1 MSIERVLWE
10 QDATGLAEL
19 VHRGE
24 ISPQELVDAAIAR
37 AEATRPDIN
46 AIATP
51 LYDTARARAKAV
63 DRKLPLAGVP
73 FALKDLGIGI
83 KGVPIHGGSRIPAFT
98 ADYNSVMV
106 ERYLSAGLIP
116 IATSTSPEHGL
127 RLMTESARFGI
138 TRNPW
143 NTGHTTGGSS
153 GGSAALVAAGV
164 VPAAHA
170 SDGGGSIRVP
180 SACSGL
186 VGLKTSRGR
195 VPLTPLT
202 SESWYGMVVD
212 HAVSR
217 SVRDTA
223 LLLDLTHGAD
233 PLSPYAAP
241 APKGSFAAAAARDP
255 GKLSLAVY
263 RKSPLGLPISAETI
277 AALDAAVALAREG
290 GHAVEEIDLPYIGR
304 DFMADFCKSVASA
317 VAGMMR
323 AEALRVGRPVAGE
336 VERAT
341 RVLGR
346 LGEMLSAGEVYDAV
360 QRLNATARR
369 MIEETA
375 RFDAV
380 LMPIIAHPPLACCAM
395 DAKGADELI
404 ENTLDKLHLTG
415 LLRIKSIFGQLMDK
429 SLWFTHWPAIH
440 NVSGQPSIALPVH
453 VTAAGL
459 PLGIQAAG
467 RPGDEETLLS
477 LAAQMEKLSGWLKR
491 RAPLKAPG

>member
-1 MSIERVLWE
+1 
-10 QDATGLAEL
+10 
-19 VHRGE
+19 
-24 ISPQELVDAAIAR
+24 
-37 AEATRPDIN
+37 
-46 AIATP
+46 
-51 LYDTARARAKAV
+51 
-63 DRKLPLAGVP
+63 
-73 FALKDLGIGI
+73 
-83 KGVPIHGGSRIPAFT
+83 
-98 ADYNSVMV
+98 
-106 ERYLSAGLIP
+106 
-116 IATSTSPEHGL
+116 
-127 RLMTESARFGI
+127 
-138 TRNPW
+138 
-143 NTGHTTGGSS
+143 
-153 GGSAALVAAGV
+153 
-164 VPAAHA
+164 
-170 SDGGGSIRVP
+170 IRVP

-233 PLSPYAAP
+233 PLSPYATRE
-241 APKGSFAAAAARDP
+241 PKGSFAAAAAGDP
-255 GKLSLAVY
+255 GRLSLAVY

-277 AALDAAVALAREG
+277 EALDTAVALAREG
-290 GHAVEEIDLPYIGR
+290 GHTVEEIDLPYIGR
-304 DFMADFCKSVASA
+304 DFIAEFCKSVASA

-323 AEALRVGRPVAGE
+323 AEAKRVGRPVTGE

-360 QRLNATARR
+360 QRLNATARQ
-369 MIEETA
+369 MIEDTA

-380 LMPIIAHPPLACCAM
+380 LMPIIAHPPLACGAM
-395 DAKGADELI
+395 DPKGADELV
-404 ENTLDKLHLTG
+404 ENVLDKLHLTG
-415 LLRIKSIFGQLMDK
+415 LLRIKSFFGQLMDK
-429 SLWFTHWPAIH
+429 SLWFTPWPAIH

-453 VTAAGL
+453 VTAGGL

-477 LAAQMEKLSGWLKR
+477 LAAQMEKISGWLKR
-491 RAPLKAPG
+491 RAPLKVPG

>member
-1 MSIERVLWE
+1 MSVERVLWE
-10 QDATGLAEL
+10 QDATGLAGL
-19 VHRGE
+19 VQQGE
-24 ISPQELVDAAIAR
+24 VSPQELVDAAIAR

-46 AIATP
+46 AIAEP
-51 LYDTARARAKAV
+51 LYDAARSRAKTV

-73 FALKDLGIGI
+73 FAIKDLGIAI
-83 KGVPIHGGSRIPAFT
+83 KGVPTHGGSRIPAFT
-98 ADYNSVMV
+98 ADFNSVMT
-106 ERYLSAGLIP
+106 ERYLAAGLIP

-127 RLMTESARFGI
+127 RLMTESAAFGI

-153 GGSAALVAAGV
+153 GGAAALVAAGV
-164 VPAAHA
+164 VPVAHA

-195 VPLTPLT
+195 VPLTPLV

-241 APKGSFAAAAARDP
+241 SPKGSFAAAAARDP
-255 GKLSLAVY
+255 GKLKLAVY
-263 RKSPLGLPISAETI
+263 RKSPLGLPISAETLT
-277 AALDAAVALAREG
+277 ALDTAVVLAREG
-290 GHAVEEIDLPYIGR
+290 GHTVEEIDLPYIDR
-304 DFMADFCKSVASA
+304 DFMADFCKTVASA
-317 VAGMMR
+317 VAGTMR
-323 AEALRVGRPVAGE
+323 AEALRVGRSVAGDI
-336 VERAT
+336 ERAT
-341 RVLGR
+341 RVLSR
-346 LGEMLSAGEVYDAV
+346 FGEIIPAGEIYEVL
-360 QRLNATARR
+360 QRLHATSRR
-369 MIEETA
+369 LISETA
-375 RFDAV
+375 QYDAV
-380 LMPIIAHPPLACCAM
+380 LMPIIAHPPLACGGM
-395 DAKGADELI
+395 DPKGADEFI
-404 ENTLDKLHLTG
+404 ENMLDRMHLTR
-415 LLRIKSIFGQLMDK
+415 LLKVPSLFGQLMDK

-477 LAAQMEKLSGWLKR
+477 FAAQLEKISGWQKR
-491 RAPLKAPG
+491 RAPLKAPA